1 MDYCSFTHSEEEY
14 LAAVC
19 LCGSHTCRNSFLH
32 FAGYDMFHK
41 VLEQNYGSSK
51 RFASLMHAGIGMKV
65 SASDQETLIKH
76 GIQKA
81 AFQGDEM
88 PAWLQKYTAEV
99 LRFAE
104 FERRVLPYKL
114 METLPD

>member
-1 MDYCSFTHSEEEY
+1 
-14 LAAVC
+14 
-19 LCGSHTCRNSFLH
+19 
-32 FAGYDMFHK
+32 MFHK

-51 RFASLMHAGIGMKV
+51 RFATLMHAGIGTNV
-65 SASDQETLIKH
+65 SALDQETLMKH
-76 GIQKA
+76 GVKKA

-114 METLPD
+114 MEALPDGESCPPSLPPSLLRIAEFERRVLPSKLMEALPRR